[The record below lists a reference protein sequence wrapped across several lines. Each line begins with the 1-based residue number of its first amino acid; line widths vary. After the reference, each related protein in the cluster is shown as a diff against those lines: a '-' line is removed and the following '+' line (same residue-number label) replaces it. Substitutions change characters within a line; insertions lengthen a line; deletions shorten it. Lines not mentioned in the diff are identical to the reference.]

1 MQYILCIIDIKYII
15 RFLSFFVLTRI
26 ITVLYSLDPFHKPVC
41 NSCILVKPKIES
53 LQIFMCLNEETSETF
68 YPKPTFYL
76 EYLNV
81 LSLKARNIISPDSNI
96 KKLSTRLHLLL
107 LIILPWSW
115 ELAYHKA
122 EQSRRIRE
130 CLRIIS
136 TLLLTSLSLKS
147 PKSWVQ
153 ETKFL

>member
-81 LSLKARNIISPDSNI
+81 LSLKARKIIFHDWNIIYTLILIFCSKETVDMITSSSN
-96 KKLSTRLHLLL
+96 HLTV
-107 LIILPWSW
+107 
-115 ELAYHKA
+115 E
-122 EQSRRIRE
+122 
-130 CLRIIS
+130 LRIC
-136 TLLLTSLSLKS
+136 LSQGWAKS
-147 PKSWVQ
+147 
-153 ETKFL
+153 

>member
-1 MQYILCIIDIKYII
+1 MCSTYYALLISNII
-15 RFLSFFVLTRI
+15 RFSSFFVLTRI

-81 LSLKARNIISPDSNI
+81 LSLKVRKIIFHDRNIIFYTLILIWYGKETVDMITSSSNHLTVELRTC
-96 KKLSTRLHLLL
+96 LSQG
-107 LIILPWSW
+107 W
-115 ELAYHKA
+115 A
-122 EQSRRIRE
+122 
-130 CLRIIS
+130 
-136 TLLLTSLSLKS
+136 KS
-147 PKSWVQ
+147 
-153 ETKFL
+153 